1 MRVQRLRISQV
12 LGIDELE
19 IEPGNVTVAEGAN
32 GAGKS
37 SLIEALRSVVHGGH
51 DATLVRHGADAG
63 EVVLLLDDGTEI
75 RKRITQAGSTLS
87 VKDAEGK
94 QVRAP
99 QGYVNRLADALSFDP
114 AAFLRAEDKRRA
126 ELFLEALPIELDESA
141 LLEAVGGV
149 VEVPQSQLRGY
160 PFDVLG
166 AIHKRVYDERTGIN
180 RAGKEKRAT
189 VEQLSQSLPEKAGVA
204 NESAPLEERKAKLV
218 DQWEARVSSVEKER
232 DASLEALREETQR
245 RIDEIRIEA
254 EQEAEKIRQGAAER
268 VAALNAEAGPAI
280 EEVTAAIAAARE
292 REKAAVAAENTRQV
306 VEKMKAEVEALAEQ
320 SRALTEQSR
329 ALTAALGRLDALKLD
344 LAKQIPMKGVE
355 VRDGQIYK
363 DDIPWPRMNR
373 AEQVKLAIRLAQ
385 LRAGDLR
392 LVCVDELECLD
403 DRTFEAFRT
412 NAARTDLQF
421 VVTRVNDE
429 APGLRISSEPAADHS
444 AAS

>member
-114 AAFLRAEDKRRA
+114 AAFLRADDKRRA

-149 VEVPQSQLRGY
+149 VEVPQSQLRGH

-204 NESAPLEERKAKLV
+204 NESAPLEEQKAKLV

-320 SRALTEQSR
+320 SRALT
-329 ALTAALGRLDALKLD
+329 AALGRLDALKLD

-385 LRAGDLR
+385 LRAGDLK

-403 DRTFEAFRT
+403 DRTFEAFRK

-421 VVTRVNDE
+421 VVTRVRDGE
-429 APGLRISSEPAADHS
+429 PGLRISSES
-444 AAS
+444 AALAGAAS

>member
-19 IEPGNVTVAEGAN
+19 IEPGNVTVAEGRN

-37 SLIEALRSVVHGGH
+37 SLIEALRSVVQGGH

-114 AAFLRAEDKRRA
+114 AAFLRADDKRRA
-126 ELFLEALPIELDESA
+126 ELFLEALPLELDRPA
-141 LLEAVGGV
+141 LLAAVHGLID
-149 VEVPQSQLRGY
+149 VPESSLRGH

-189 VEQLSQSLPEKAGVA
+189 VEQLSQSLPEEAGA
-204 NESAPLEERKAKLV
+204 ADESAPLEARKKELV
-218 DQWEARVSSVEKER
+218 DQWETSVRGVEQER

-254 EQEAEKIRQGAAER
+254 EQEAEKIRHGAAEQ
-268 VAALNAEAGPAI
+268 VAALNEEAGPAI

-306 VEKMKAEVEALAEQ
+306 VAKMKAEVEALA
-320 SRALTEQSR
+320 EQSR

-403 DRTFEAFRT
+403 DRTFEAFRR
-412 NAARTDLQF
+412 NAAKTDLQF
-421 VVTRVNDE
+421 VVTRVSDE
-429 APGLRISSEPAADHS
+429 APGLRISSEPAALAG